1 MNTGTAELV
10 AIETVILL
18 GVVILLGTVSLAWV
32 IFGPFDEREYSQV
45 LAVQVQQIKSDEDA
59 LALAEQKIT
68 EVWSARIVNASYLS
82 VENGT
87 LNAQMFSD
95 PNLAYKLRG
104 SHVSPLE
111 ERGAAP

>member
-1 MNTGTAELV
+1 MKMHWPLRNRR
-10 AIETVILL
+10 
-18 GVVILLGTVSLAWV
+18 SRK
-32 IFGPFDEREYSQV
+32 FGRR
-45 LAVQVQQIKSDEDA
+45 A
-59 LALAEQKIT
+59 LSTQD
-68 EVWSARIVNASYLS
+68 LS